1 MGFFKKIQSS
11 DLFVFLDDVQ
21 YEKNWV
27 QNRNKIRTSDGS
39 IWLTVPVNAS
49 LDYILKDI
57 KIENTTNWRAKHK
70 KSIQINYS
78 KTSYFKDFWPSLE
91 QIYEK
96 NFDFLVDVDMEI
108 IKLLMKEL
116 QIKTK
121 TIFSSELGIS
131 EKGSDKILGICKKLD
146 ADVYLSGILGG
157 NYLNLKNFEETGIQ
171 VQFQNFQHPVY
182 EQYYKPFLPNMASI
196 DLIFNEG
203 KNAPKILQE
212 AKNIA

>member
-39 IWLTVPVNAS
+39 MWLTVPVNAS
-49 LDYILKDI
+49 IDSLLKDI
-57 KIENTTNWRAKHK
+57 KIENTTNWRTKHK

-78 KTSYFKDFWPSLE
+78 KTVYFKDFWPSLE

-96 NFDFLVDVDMEI
+96 NYDLLIDIDMEI

-131 EKGSDKILGICKKLD
+131 DKGSNRILNICKKLG
-146 ADVYLSGILGG
+146 ADVYLSGILGSD
-157 NYLNLKNFEETGIQ
+157 YLNLKNFEENNIK

-203 KNAPKILQE
+203 KNAPKILQD

>member
-1 MGFFKKIQSS
+1 MGFFKKIQGS

-27 QNRNKIRTSDGS
+27 QNRNKIRTSEGS
-39 IWLTVPVNAS
+39 MWLTVPVNAS
-49 LDYILKDI
+49 IGSLLKDI
-57 KIENTTNWRAKHK
+57 RIENTTNWRTKHK

-96 NFDFLVDVDMEI
+96 NYDLLIDVDMEI
-108 IKLLMKEL
+108 IQLLMKEL

-131 EKGSDKILGICKKLD
+131 DKGSDRILNICKKLG
-146 ADVYLSGILGG
+146 ADVYLSGILGSD
-157 NYLNLKNFEETGIQ
+157 YLNLKNFEENNIK

-182 EQYYKPFLPNMASI
+182 EQYYKPFLPNMSSI

-203 KNAPKILQE
+203 KNAPKILQD

>member
-1 MGFFKKIQSS
+1 M
-11 DLFVFLDDVQ
+11 
-21 YEKNWV
+21 
-27 QNRNKIRTSDGS
+27 
-39 IWLTVPVNAS
+39 WLTVPVNAS
-49 LDYILKDI
+49 IGSLLKDI
-57 KIENTTNWRAKHK
+57 KIENTTNWRVKHK

-78 KTSYFKDFWPSLE
+78 KASYFKDFWPSLE

-96 NFDFLVDVDMEI
+96 NYELLIDIDMEI

-131 EKGSDKILGICKKLD
+131 EKGSDRILNICKKLG
-146 ADVYLSGILGG
+146 ADVYLSGILGSD
-157 NYLNLKNFEETGIQ
+157 YLNLKNFEENRIK

-203 KNAPKILQE
+203 KDAPKILQD
-212 AKNIA
+212 AKNIE

>member
-1 MGFFKKIQSS
+1 
-11 DLFVFLDDVQ
+11 
-21 YEKNWV
+21 
-27 QNRNKIRTSDGS
+27 
-39 IWLTVPVNAS
+39 VNAS
-49 LDYILKDI
+49 IDCLLKDI

-78 KTSYFKDFWPSLE
+78 KTAYFKDFWLSLE

-96 NFDFLVDVDMEI
+96 NFDLLIDVDMEI

-121 TIFSSELGIS
+121 TIFSSELGIT
-131 EKGSDKILGICKKLD
+131 EKGSDRILNICKTLG
-146 ADVYLSGILGG
+146 ADVYLSGMKGSD
-157 NYLNLKNFEETGIQ
+157 YLNLKNFKENHIE

-196 DLIFNEG
+196 DLVFNEG
-203 KNAPKILQE
+203 KNAPKILKE

>member
-39 IWLTVPVNAS
+39 IWLTVPVNTS
-49 LDYILKDI
+49 LDYLLKDI
-57 KIENTTNWRAKHK
+57 KIENTTNWRVKHK

-78 KTSYFKDFWPSLE
+78 KTAYFKDFWPSLE

-96 NFDFLVDVDMEI
+96 NFDFLIDVDMEI

-116 QIKTK
+116 QIKTE

-131 EKGSDKILGICKKLD
+131 EKGSDRILGICKKLG
-146 ADVYLSGILGG
+146 ADVYLSGMLGG
-157 NYLNLKNFEETGIQ
+157 NYLNLKNFEESGIQ

-182 EQYYKPFLPNMASI
+182 EQYYKPFLSNMASI
-196 DLIFNEG
+196 DFIFNEG

-212 AKNIA
+212 AKNIT

>member
-39 IWLTVPVNAS
+39 MWLTVPVNAS
-49 LDYILKDI
+49 IGSLLKDV
-57 KIENTTNWRAKHK
+57 KIENTTNWRTKHK

-91 QIYEK
+91 KIYEK
-96 NFDFLVDVDMEI
+96 NYDLLIDVDMEI

-121 TIFSSELGIS
+121 TIFSSELEIS
-131 EKGSDKILGICKKLD
+131 DKGSDRILNICKKLE
-146 ADVYLSGILGG
+146 ADVYLSGIKGSD
-157 NYLNLKNFEETGIQ
+157 YLNLKNFEQNSIE

-182 EQYYKPFLPNMASI
+182 DQYYKPFLPNMSSI

-203 KNAPKILQE
+203 KNAPKILQN

>member
-1 MGFFKKIQSS
+1 
-11 DLFVFLDDVQ
+11 LFVFLDDVQ

>member
-49 LDYILKDI
+49 LNYLLKDI
-57 KIENTTNWRAKHK
+57 KIENTTNWREKHK

-78 KTSYFKDFWPSLE
+78 KTTYFKDFWSSLE

-96 NFDFLVDVDMEI
+96 NFDFLIDVNMEI

-121 TIFSSELGIS
+121 TIFSSELEIS
-131 EKGSDKILGICKKLD
+131 EKGSDRILGICKKLG
-146 ADVYLSGILGG
+146 ADVYLSGMLGS
-157 NYLNLKNFEETGIQ
+157 NYLNLKNFEENGIQ

-203 KNAPKILQE
+203 KKASKILQE

>member
-1 MGFFKKIQSS
+1 M
-11 DLFVFLDDVQ
+11 FVFLDDVQ

-39 IWLTVPVNAS
+39 IWLTVPVNTS
-49 LDYILKDI
+49 LDYLLKDI
-57 KIENTTNWRAKHK
+57 KIENTTNWRVKHK

-78 KTSYFKDFWPSLE
+78 KTAYFKDFWPSLE

-96 NFDFLVDVDMEI
+96 NFDFLIDVDMEI

-116 QIKTK
+116 QIKTE

-131 EKGSDKILGICKKLD
+131 EKGSDRILGICKKLG
-146 ADVYLSGILGG
+146 ADVYLSGMLGG
-157 NYLNLKNFEETGIQ
+157 NYLNLKNFEESGIQ

-182 EQYYKPFLPNMASI
+182 EQYYKPFLSNMASI
-196 DLIFNEG
+196 DFIFNEG

-212 AKNIA
+212 AKNIT